1 MSIPYKMRPT
11 GFDSWYVRLQR
22 DLLQLLG
29 SSEKFELAW
38 IAPEKKLIIHT
49 DRVDDAV
56 LAQVAAIAAELV
68 PSDIEVVQYNHHIE
82 VSWRDINKYANCV
95 TRDDVDAVN
104 PNYLDDVTS
113 DGWWVYP
120 VPKLLQLGK
129 TFAYGSGLTQAQRN
143 KITHFV
149 TGAPLAYNNY
159 NNGGSEWPSYGALGF
174 WSMEKLVEFRVT
186 ENRAERASAMF
197 AGDKSLRIYRG
208 ALADCKDGEGIFDN
222 CILDKDS
229 VLHIAETLNDKRNYY
244 KPKFCL
250 GIHIDHQNDPEILA
264 AIDTIAAKGWEVT
277 VQWNPGGP
285 TYTTPAT

>member
-49 DRVDDAV
+49 DRVDSDV
-56 LAQVAAIAAELV
+56 LAEVAALAAELV

-82 VSWRDINKYANCV
+82 VSWKDINKYANCV
-95 TRDDVDAVN
+95 TRADMDAVN
-104 PNYLDDVTS
+104 PNYLDDVTL

-120 VPKLLQLGK
+120 VPKLLQLGR
-129 TFAYGSGLTQAQRN
+129 TFSYNSGFTQAQRN

-149 TGAPLAYNNY
+149 TDAPLAYNNY
-159 NNGGSEWPSYGALGF
+159 NNGNHEWPLYSALGF
-174 WSMEKLVEFRVT
+174 WSMKKLVEFRVT
-186 ENRAERASAMF
+186 ENRVELASRMF
-197 AGDKSLRIYRG
+197 AGDESLCIYRG
-208 ALADCKDGEGIFDN
+208 ALDDCKDGSDMFN
-222 CILDKDS
+222 MCILDKAS
-229 VLHIAETLNDKRNYY
+229 VLHIAETLNDKRNYRN
-244 KPKFCL
+244 PRFLL
-250 GIHIDHQNDPEILA
+250 GIHIDHQDDPEILA
-264 AIDTIAAKGWEVT
+264 AVDTIAAKGWEVT

-285 TYTTPAT
+285 SYTIPAT